1 MSGKKMNVNHHVG
14 QQLRARRIALGLSQD
29 DVGQG
34 IGVAAQQVQKYE
46 KGTNAMNAKRLYD
59 FARLLKVSVGYFF
72 EGLQSSP
79 GDKLSIWAAGDKHAS
94 DRESLEILK
103 SFKRIKD
110 YAVRK
115 RIADLLRSLSRKD
128 I

>member
-1 MSGKKMNVNHHVG
+1 MAKKKIKVNEHVG
-14 QQLRARRIALGLSQD
+14 QHMRARRIALGLSQD
-29 DVGQG
+29 DVGRQ

-46 KGTNAMNAKRLYD
+46 KGTNAMNAQRLYK
-59 FARLLKVSVGYFF
+59 FARLLKVPVAHFF
-72 EGLQSSP
+72 EGLKGAPKDS
-79 GDKLSIWAAGDKHAS
+79 LSVWAAGGKNAS

-110 YAVRK
+110 YGVRK
-115 RIADLLRSLSRKD
+115 RIADLLRSLSLKD